1 MPPMLL
7 LAAANAEIDWVK
19 LAVEMAGGL
28 ALFLFGMEIMTEALK
43 AVAGPG
49 LRNLLGKLTRNRF
62 VAAFT
67 GAFVTAVIQ
76 SSSVTTVL
84 VVGFISAG
92 LMTLSQSVG
101 VIMGANIGTTVTA
114 QVIAFKVTKAA
125 LLLVAGGFAASF
137 VARNVRVKQVGQA
150 VMGLGLVFFGMTV
163 MSEATEPLRA
173 FPPFIDLMAK
183 MSNPLLGIA
192 VAAAFTALVQ
202 SSSAT
207 TGIIIVLA
215 SRGFITLEA
224 GIALA
229 FGANVGTCATAM
241 LATLGKPRPAKQAAI
256 VHVLF
261 NVAGVLIWLPLIG
274 YLAEFVR
281 HVSPTADASLD
292 ATARLA
298 AETPR
303 QIANAHT
310 VFNIANTLLLI
321 AFTGPIAYLARKL
334 APDRPEPQPAVIE
347 AKYLEAVYLETPALA
362 FDRVG
367 LELNRLG
374 ALTMR
379 LFSRTRQVF
388 LAGSEPQLDELAGT
402 EDDIDALHKQI
413 VRYLGK
419 IEQDQLT
426 DEETGELLALIAIA
440 NDLEAIGDLVETNI
454 VALGR
459 QRLRKGLTISA
470 QTLEK
475 TRPLADRVREALQLT
490 LDALARKDAE
500 LAQRVVDFKSEI
512 NAAVDALSAHLT
524 QRLAA
529 DAPHRVSTYRLE
541 TEAIEQLKRT
551 YYFSKRI
558 ARRIV
563 TQWGE

>member
-1 MPPMLL
+1 MFRMSL
-7 LAAANAEIDWVK
+7 LAATNPDIDWVT
-19 LAVEMAGGL
+19 LAVELAGGL

-62 VAAFT
+62 VAVFT

-114 QVIAFKVTKAA
+114 QIIAFKVTKAA
-125 LLLVAGGFAASF
+125 LLLIAVGFAASF
-137 VARNVRVKQVGQA
+137 AARNVRVKQVGHA

-163 MSEATEPLRA
+163 MSEATEDLRKYQ
-173 FPPFIDLMAK
+173 PFIDLMAK

-207 TGIIIVLA
+207 TAIIIVLA

-229 FGANVGTCATAM
+229 LGANVGTCATAM
-241 LATLGKPRPAKQAAI
+241 LATLGKPRPAIQAAV

-261 NVAGVLIWLPLIG
+261 NVVGVLIWLPFIG
-274 YLAEFVR
+274 HLAEFVR
-281 HVSPTADASLD
+281 GVSPTAGASLD

-310 VFNIANTLLLI
+310 AFNVANTLLLI
-321 AFTGPIAYLARKL
+321 GFTGPIAVLARRL

-347 AKYLEAVYLETPALA
+347 AKYLDPVYLETPALA

-374 ALTMR
+374 QLVMHLYR
-379 LFSRTRQVF
+379 RTREVF
-388 LAGSEPQLDELAGT
+388 LAGSEDQLKELRGG
-402 EDDIDALHKQI
+402 EEDIDALHKQI
-413 VRYLGK
+413 VHYLGR
-419 IEQDQLT
+419 IEQEQLT
-426 DEETGELLALIAIA
+426 EAETDEMLALIAIA

-459 QRLRKGLTISA
+459 QRIRKGLAISV

-475 TRPLADRVREALQLT
+475 SRPLAGYVREALQLT
-490 LDALARKDAE
+490 LDALARKDAK
-500 LAQRVVDFKSEI
+500 AAKRVVALKRKV
-512 NAAVDALSAHLT
+512 NAAVDDLSAHLT
-524 QRLAA
+524 RRLAA
-529 DAPHRVSTYRLE
+529 DEPERVATYRLE
-541 TEAIEQLKRT
+541 VEAIEQLKRT

-563 TQWGE
+563 SQWGK